1 MTHVC
6 YQFPAI
12 HLEGM
17 FGVAVVVEAGGH
29 IIERTG
35 NLSQLVITGSIDPSC
50 IIFPCEVVRS
60 GAELLQRRDDRA
72 SIDEVGQ
79 GKGGKY
85 TRNRKQ

>member
-50 IIFPCEVVRS
+50 IIFPVKLAVVALSCSS
-60 GAELLQRRDDRA
+60 GEMTELR
-72 SIDEVGQ
+72 
-79 GKGGKY
+79 
-85 TRNRKQ
+85 